1 MDYKDHIRSTVE
13 SLQKLTGKTQETIAT
28 EMGYGRTYISEVLSP
43 TGKVSKKFL
52 NALNAYARDVYSESL
67 EIPKKRPAAIGS
79 VPGYTSKVEEP
90 TEGYNVDNRDRYT
103 KLLED
108 NDRFFKRILETNLAS
123 IDQTQQAILAHVQAM
138 VQMDAERQS
147 GGNPEKLNKVLQEWG
162 KLIAG
167 SLAVQMQTGKGYTL
181 KDKVS

>member
-1 MDYKDHIRSTVE
+1 MNSKEHIRKLVE
-13 SLQKLTGKTQETIAT
+13 HIQDLTGKTQEAIAID
-28 EMGYGRTYISEVLSP
+28 MGYGKNYISEILSP
-43 TGKVSKKFL
+43 SGRPSTKFL
-52 NALNAYARDVYSESL
+52 NALRNYVVKIEGSGSENPKNETLETPVMMREPGESYGKSNAD
-67 EIPKKRPAAIGS
+67 K
-79 VPGYTSKVEEP
+79 
-90 TEGYNVDNRDRYT
+90 YT